1 MKTSNTKLYNRFF
14 YSICSAI
21 IIAVFA
27 LSCSEE
33 KPTEELFAPML
44 SNNGATNIAR
54 TSATLKGN
62 ISGNTNAIKEY
73 GFKCSTS
80 EAFPSDQTIITTIE
94 GTSFTNITAQVEGL
108 EPNTH
113 YYYCVFASTGAS
125 DLQANAG
132 EFTTLATVSPTFGE
146 MRIDSIGENVIKVS
160 CNVEEIGDNVLMEY
174 GISYRTEASETFIP
188 IAAKEFNNAA
198 TMDYTVE
205 ITGLQAETRYIVR
218 PYAKNSSTASGEN
231 GVLEGYG
238 TTQTITTESL
248 LSPQVITDQ
257 MGTPGISSITISGIV
272 TEATGSNGKIDE
284 VGFCWS
290 TTTNEPTIMEDHI
303 IVEGHTELNKQFSV
317 TLTDLLAK
325 TQYYVRA
332 YAKNTVDGK
341 SRYGYGEVKTFTTA
355 NLQTPQLNINESTTT
370 ATSISITATI
380 SNYDAGA
387 LVEKGFI
394 WSTSDAQVTL
404 DNAGSNIVKVT
415 DGENVFTSSI
425 KGLNMNTRYYL
436 RAYAIYEASGI
447 QQIGYSSYSTIT
459 TNNFNDVTFD
469 YILIK
474 DETPTSVNIEAAIID
489 VGNGELIEKGFVWA
503 PDGVEPSLENK
514 ESTKIVIDGETYAT
528 VITGLTPGSRYYAK
542 AYAITQI
549 EGQTKTSYSTTTSF
563 YTQEFIG
570 AIIDYI
576 SLTNVSYNSADV
588 SAMVSSIG
596 NGELVEKGFV
606 WSADGIDPS
615 LDNKESHK
623 VVVEGDTFS
632 ATLTDLAPA
641 NAYYVKAYVITQIE
655 GQTKTSYS
663 GASYFTTEDFIGAS
677 IDNIN
682 VTNISYNSADVSA
695 MISSIGNGELVEKG
709 FVWSIDG
716 IDPSLDNKESY
727 KVVVEGEEFST
738 TLAGLNI
745 ESGYYVKAYA
755 ITQIE
760 GQTKTSYS
768 GINHF
773 WTEGFTGASIN
784 YIDVTNVSY
793 KSADVSAT
801 ISEMKYGELIEKG
814 FVWTLSDKD
823 PTLEN
828 ATKIIVTNEQFSATM
843 ESLAP
848 NTGYHVK
855 AYTISQLEEHTIV
868 NYSGRYGFNTSG
880 LRFAE
885 ISFSDD
891 WTNSTAFSMGFT
903 GTILTEGD
911 EPTTEMGVLWK
922 KWDGN
927 WTGVRPEDCEGKV
940 TFTKQTDGSYAGAI
954 PNLPGRELQYEY
966 YSKIVLNGVE
976 YFNYHGSSVRGTDQ
990 MNVESFNY
998 SNTATSISLSCI
1010 AKDLEKLSQ
1019 YKEVGFV
1026 YMKYKEGEDI
1036 NWDKATKVACTPDGN
1051 NQIATT
1057 IENLN
1062 SGDTYALSVYITTE
1076 LGTAYDDGIWTTTLL
1091 RTPSE
1096 DDNNSPDISE
1106 N

>member
-14 YSICSAI
+14 YSFCSAI

-54 TSATLKGN
+54 TSVTLKGN

-248 LSPQVITDQ
+248 LSPQVTTDQ

-290 TTTNEPTIMEDHI
+290 TTTNEPTIMEEHI
-303 IVEGHTELNKQFSV
+303 IVEGHNELNKQFST
-317 TLTDLLAK
+317 TLTDLLSK
-325 TQYYVRA
+325 TQYYIRA

-355 NLQTPQLNINESTTT
+355 DLQTPQLNINESATT
-370 ATSISITATI
+370 ATSVSITATI

-415 DGENVFTSSI
+415 NGENVFTSSI
-425 KGLNMNTRYYL
+425 KGLNMNTRYYF

-459 TNNFNDVTFD
+459 TNDFNSVSFD
-469 YILIK
+469 NLVIK
-474 DETPTSVNIEAAIID
+474 DITCISANIEAAIID
-489 VGNGELIEKGFVWA
+489 VGNGKLIEKGFVW
-503 PDGVEPSLENK
+503 
-514 ESTKIVIDGETYAT
+514 ST
-528 VITGLTPGSRYYAK
+528 
-542 AYAITQI
+542 
-549 EGQTKTSYSTTTSF
+549 
-563 YTQEFIG
+563 
-570 AIIDYI
+570 
-576 SLTNVSYNSADV
+576 DV
-588 SAMVSSIG
+588 
-596 NGELVEKGFV
+596 
-606 WSADGIDPS
+606 IDPS
-615 LDNKESHK
+615 LDNNESHK
-623 VVVEGDTFS
+623 
-632 ATLTDLAPA
+632 
-641 NAYYVKAYVITQIE
+641 IIIE
-655 GQTKTSYS
+655 GEQ
-663 GASYFTTEDFIGAS
+663 
-677 IDNIN
+677 
-682 VTNISYNSADVSA
+682 
-695 MISSIGNGELVEKG
+695 
-709 FVWSIDG
+709 
-716 IDPSLDNKESY
+716 
-727 KVVVEGEEFST
+727 FST
-738 TLAGLNI
+738 TIEGLAPNT
-745 ESGYYVKAYA
+745 GYNVKAYA

-768 GINHF
+768 GRYSF
-773 WTEGFTGASIN
+773 GTSWLTF
-784 YIDVTNVSY
+784 
-793 KSADVSAT
+793 AD
-801 ISEMKYGELIEKG
+801 IK
-814 FVWTLSDKD
+814 
-823 PTLEN
+823 
-828 ATKIIVTNEQFSATM
+828 
-843 ESLAP
+843 
-848 NTGYHVK
+848 
-855 AYTISQLEEHTIV
+855 
-868 NYSGRYGFNTSG
+868 
-880 LRFAE
+880 
-885 ISFSDD
+885 FSDD

-911 EPTTEMGVLWK
+911 GPTAEMGVLWE
-922 KWDGN
+922 KWDGI
-927 WTGVRPEDCEGKV
+927 WDSLRPEDCEGMV
-940 TFTKQTDGSYAGAI
+940 AFTKQADGSYAGAI
-954 PNLPGRELQYEY
+954 PNLPGKELHYEY

-976 YFNYHGSSVRGTDQ
+976 YFNYYGSGVRGTDQ

-1026 YMKYKEGEDI
+1026 YMKYKEGEEI